1 MEKVRILFLSANPW
15 TTSRI
20 LVDKEAREIHEKL
33 EEGPHRDRFELVKHA
48 AIRPGDLQ
56 RLLMKY
62 QPNIVHFSCHGS
74 KARKI
79 ILEGAPGRGKLVDP
93 QGLVEIFR
101 LCRGH
106 VRLVLLNACFTKPQ
120 ARALTGVVDYSIGID
135 RAIGD
140 KAGVAFA
147 GAFYRALGFG
157 KPVPEAFASAQA
169 ELRLTRTPRS
179 RGIELFIREG
189 LDRGETLSQ
198 VETNGPSNTDCNTDN
213 KVSLIVKQLLADNSS
228 EEVTRFFESALVNSS
243 MILKQTRE
251 RIEGETRIFE
261 TSVLS
266 YFRFSSN

>member
-1 MEKVRILFLSANPW
+1 MEKIKILFLSANPW

-20 LVDKEAREIHEKL
+20 LVDKEAREIQEKL

-62 QPNIVHFSCHGS
+62 QPNVVHFSCHGS

-93 QGLVEIFR
+93 QGLVEVFR
-101 LCRGH
+101 LCCGH

-120 ARALTGVVDYSIGID
+120 ARALTGVIDYSIGIG

-169 ELRLTRTPRS
+169 ELRLTRMPRS

-189 LDRGETLSQ
+189 LDRGETLP
-198 VETNGPSNTDCNTDN
+198 VETSGLSNTDN
-213 KVSLIVKQLLADNSS
+213 KISVALKQLLTDSS
-228 EEVTRFFESALVNSS
+228 NDEVMRFLESPLVSGS
-243 MILKQTRE
+243 LILKQTRE

-261 TSVLS
+261 SSVVS
-266 YFRFSSN
+266 YFRLSST

>member
-1 MEKVRILFLSANPW
+1 MEKIRILFLSANPW

-20 LVDKEAREIHEKL
+20 LVDKEAREIHERL
-33 EEGPHRDRFELVKHA
+33 EEGPNRDRFELVKHA

-74 KARKI
+74 KGRKI
-79 ILEGAPGRGKLVDP
+79 ILEGSPGRGKLVDP
-93 QGLVEIFR
+93 QGLVEVFR
-101 LCRGH
+101 LCRAH

-120 ARALTGVVDYSIGID
+120 ARALTDVIDYSIGIG

-140 KAGVAFA
+140 RAGVAFA

-169 ELRLTRTPRS
+169 ELRLTKTPRS

-189 LDRGETLSQ
+189 LDRDKALSRIETD
-198 VETNGPSNTDCNTDN
+198 NFSNTDDQISAT
-213 KVSLIVKQLLADNSS
+213 LKQLFADNSS
-228 EEVTRFFESALVNSS
+228 EEIARFFESPVVNSS
-243 MILKQTRE
+243 LILKRTRE

-261 TSVLS
+261 SSVVS
-266 YFRFSSN
+266 YFRLST